1 MSPRLLLLILLPVV
15 LPLCAAAD
23 QRFEV
28 ILRIDHESAV
38 RSIELFRGLSGSPAQ
53 IAALR
58 GSQIALETTALLA
71 GKKLSTADLE
81 EALQAAKFNQISG
94 EDVFE
99 MEEGRRNIAEL
110 QELMDAVKQRNF
122 AGKVVSTVAQLFP
135 EETRLRTSIPMYFVA
150 FGHQNIDAFVRR
162 VRWQGDHP
170 VFVGENQGELTIV
183 VNLSKAVHYG
193 RTLDERFI
201 GLLSVVAHEVFHA
214 AFGVYKDESATWR
227 DYYRT
232 SIGYLD
238 HLLDLTQNEGI
249 AHYLSLIQ
257 RSGGR
262 LRNDQVAKVQASFE
276 EFNKTAALLQSG
288 RLSPQRAGEMIRHS
302 NSSGYWES
310 FGAITGMIIARQID
324 QTMGRTALLETV
336 ERGPDDFFG
345 KYAGLMQKDDGLP
358 KLSDLLLGW
367 VGQR

>member
-1 MSPRLLLLILLPVV
+1 MSARLF
-15 LPLCAAAD
+15 LPLALVLTLTPGSPAD

-28 ILRIDHESAV
+28 ILRLDHESAD
-38 RSIELFRGLSGSPAQ
+38 RSIDLFRGLSGSPSQ
-53 IAALR
+53 IASLR

-71 GKKLSTADLE
+71 GKRLSTVDLE

-99 MEEGRRNIAEL
+99 MEEGRRNVREL
-110 QELMDAVKQRNF
+110 QELMDAVQQRNF
-122 AGKVVSTVAQLFP
+122 AAKVVSTVAQLFP

-162 VRWQGDHP
+162 VKWQGDRP
-170 VFVGENQGELTIV
+170 VFVGENEGELTIV

-193 RTLDERFI
+193 KTLDERFI

-214 AFGVYKDESATWR
+214 AFGVYKDESASWR
-227 DYYRT
+227 EYYR
-232 SIGYLD
+232 SRNGYLD
-238 HLLDLTQNEGI
+238 YLLDLTQNEGI

-262 LRNDQVAKVQASFE
+262 LRNDQVGKVQASFE
-276 EFNKTAALLQSG
+276 EFNKTAALLHSG
-288 RLSPQRAGEMIRHS
+288 RISPQKAGEMIRHS

-324 QTMGRTALLETV
+324 QSMGRTALMETI
-336 ERGPDDFFG
+336 EQGPDDFFG
-345 KYAGLMQKDDGLP
+345 KYASLMQKDDGLP
-358 KLSDLLLGW
+358 ELSELL
-367 VGQR
+367 VSRFSQR